1 MDEGTPVVVER
12 LVFFALLAAAVAAPA
27 PVIRADFPDPFLLA
41 VGSRTLAFAT
51 NHGDTNV
58 QVAISADLKDWR
70 RLPDALPT
78 LPKWARRGFTWAP
91 EVIAVADGYVLYFTA
106 RDAASGLQCIG
117 AATARDPRGPYA
129 PHGAAPLVCD
139 TARGGSI
146 DPSPFRDA
154 DGRLYL
160 YVKNDGNHP
169 RFNLP
174 TEIIAQPLTADG
186 LALTGAPVAL
196 VRNDAAWEGRVV
208 EAPTM
213 IRHDDA
219 YVLLFS
225 ANDYGWPRGAA
236 LSPYAIGWAP
246 CAGPMGPCRDAP
258 ANPLLASRD
267 AAAGCLSGPGHAAV
281 LQRPGGDV
289 IAFHAWSATARCR
302 PDREARFLHVWPLR
316 WNGDVPVVD
325 AK

>member
-1 MDEGTPVVVER
+1 MAAGTPVVVER
-12 LVFFALLAAAVAAPA
+12 LLLVVLLAAAVAAPE
-27 PVIRADFPDPFLLA
+27 PVIRADFPDPFLLP

-70 RLPDALPT
+70 RLPDALPM
-78 LPKWARRGFTWAP
+78 LPAWARRGFTWAP
-91 EVIAVADGYVLYFTA
+91 EVIAVDGGYVLYFTA
-106 RDAASGLQCIG
+106 RDARSGLQCIG
-117 AATARDPRGPYA
+117 AATAVDPRGPYT
-129 PHGAAPLVCD
+129 PQGAAPLVCD

-174 TEIIAQPLTADG
+174 TEIVAQPLSADG
-186 LALTGAPVAL
+186 LALTGTPVAL
-196 VRNDAAWEGRVV
+196 VRNDADWEGRVV

-213 IRHDDA
+213 IRRGRA

-225 ANDYGWPRGAA
+225 ANDYGWPRAA
-236 LSPYAIGWAP
+236 TLSPYAIGWAR
-246 CAGPMGPCRDAP
+246 CAGPMGPCSDAP
-258 ANPLLASRD
+258 GNPLLASRD
-267 AAAGCLSGPGHAAV
+267 TAAGCLSGPGHAAV
-281 LQRPGGDV
+281 LQRPEGDV
-289 IAFHAWSATARCR
+289 IAFHGWSTTARCR
-302 PDREARFLHVWPLR
+302 PDREARFLHVMPLR
-316 WNGDVPVVD
+316 WDGDTPVVG
-325 AK
+325 AE